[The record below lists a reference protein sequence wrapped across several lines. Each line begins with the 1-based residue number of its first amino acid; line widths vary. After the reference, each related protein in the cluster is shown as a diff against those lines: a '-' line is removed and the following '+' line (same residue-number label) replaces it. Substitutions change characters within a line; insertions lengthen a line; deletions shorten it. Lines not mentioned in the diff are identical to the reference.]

1 MGMLQ
6 AANTIAMI
14 ANMTIT
20 FFSLIAEDIDL
31 RRVSTLCDVD
41 VASAVTLWRFRRDI
55 RSLTD
60 VKVWNGQKWSY
71 CI

>member
-1 MGMLQ
+1 MILATAMGMLQ

-41 VASAVTLWRFRRDI
+41 VASAVTL
-55 RSLTD
+55 
-60 VKVWNGQKWSY
+60 
-71 CI
+71 